1 MIMNQN
7 VVTIQL
13 DSILWLLILVGIL
26 VSIGIIVSIYKFIAY
41 RRISIVSKKIDYL
54 VEDLIYKTEYL
65 TPAVESIVKLSNYI
79 DIIEGVVKQN
89 AESVLKYVT
98 ENKESAVNISKQ
110 LKEVIREKK

>member
-1 MIMNQN
+1 MVMNEN

-13 DSILWLLILVGIL
+13 ESILWLLILVGIL
-26 VSIGIIVSIYKFIAY
+26 VVLGIIVSIYKFIAY

-65 TPAVESIVKLSNYI
+65 TPAVEAIVKLSNYI
-79 DIIEGVVKQN
+79 DVVEGVVKQN

-98 ENKESAVNISKQ
+98 DNKEAAAKISKQ
-110 LKEVIREKK
+110 IKEVIREKK